1 MRPATIEAPAKQ
13 THSRYLRQRDHI
25 ALLAVHQ
32 HEEIICLCR
41 PADYADRGVNGLVG
55 GVWTVGWST

>member
-32 HEEIICLCR
+32 HEEIICISDDPPCR
-41 PADYADRGVNGLVG
+41 QPEIAS
-55 GVWTVGWST
+55 STSFNAA